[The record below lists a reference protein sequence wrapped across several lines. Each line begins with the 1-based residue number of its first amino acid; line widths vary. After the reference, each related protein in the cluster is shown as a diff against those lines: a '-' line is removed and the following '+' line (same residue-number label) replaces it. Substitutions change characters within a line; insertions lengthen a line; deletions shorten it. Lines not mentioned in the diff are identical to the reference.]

1 MEEFHILAIGAHP
14 DDIEL
19 SCMGTLIHH
28 IKLGYNVSILDL
40 SAGELGSRGSA
51 ELRLIEAHNAA
62 NLVGVKKRLNAGL
75 PDGFIQNDRDSLMK
89 VIPYLR
95 YFKPDWVFANA
106 LEDRH
111 PDHGKAATLIK
122 EACFLSGLIKIETF
136 WEGEAQ
142 KPWRPR
148 SILHYAQDFLV
159 KPDVIFDIT
168 PYMEE
173 KVAAIL
179 CSKSQFYQPGSTEPE
194 TPISTKHYMENV
206 RCRTSAYGRYI
217 NVQYA
222 EAYQVSRPIGIRE
235 LQHLY

>member
-1 MEEFHILAIGAHP
+1 MEEFDILAIGA
-14 DDIEL
+14 L

-51 ELRLIEAHNAA
+51 ELRLIEAQNAA
-62 NLVGVKKRLNAGL
+62 NLVGVKERLNAGL
-75 PDGFIQNDRDSLMK
+75 PDGFIQNDRDSLIK
-89 VIPYLR
+89 VITYLR

-148 SILHYAQDFLV
+148 SIL
-159 KPDVIFDIT
+159 
-168 PYMEE
+168 
-173 KVAAIL
+173 
-179 CSKSQFYQPGSTEPE
+179 QPGSTEPE